1 LFLSICAIITGCQR
15 WEDIE
20 DFGKARLTWL
30 QGLGLF
36 KEGLPVH
43 DTIARLIA
51 RIDPSALQSTFI
63 RWMQEVV
70 KLSEGEVVAVD
81 GKCLRSSYNR
91 HDRQSAIHMVSAFA
105 TANGVVIG
113 QTKTDAKSNEITA
126 IPD

>member
-1 LFLSICAIITGCQR
+1 
-15 WEDIE
+15 
-20 DFGKARLTWL
+20 
-30 QGLGLF
+30 LGLF

-43 DTIARLIA
+43 NTIARLIS
-51 RIDPSALQSTFI
+51 RIDPSVLQSTFT

-91 HDRQSAIHMVSAFA
+91 QNRQSVIHMLSAFA

-113 QTKTDAKSNEITA
+113 QTKTDAKSNAITA
-126 IPD
+126 IADLPKSAGNKRLSYHH

>member
-20 DFGKARLTWL
+20 DFGKARRTWL

-43 DTIARLIA
+43 DTIARLIS
-51 RIDPSALQSTFI
+51 RIAPSALQSTFI
-63 RWMQEVV
+63 RWMQEMV
-70 KLSEGEVVAVD
+70 KLREVEGKGTAVD
-81 GKCLRSSYNR
+81 GKRLRSLYNC
-91 HDRQSAIHMVSAFA
+91 HDRQF
-105 TANGVVIG
+105 
-113 QTKTDAKSNEITA
+113 A